1 MEIKMDKSGAN
12 LTVTLTGRLDT
23 MTSPQLEEE
32 LQKNLDG
39 VTDLTFDFK
48 DLEYIS
54 SAGLRVLLSTQK
66 HMMRAG
72 EMKVINVSDTIME
85 IFNVTGFSDIMNVS
99 A

>member
-1 MEIKMDKSGAN
+1 MEIKMDENGAN